1 MSTVFFD
8 IETDGL
14 DATTI
19 HCICAMT
26 SNDDTMYNFIG
37 EDASA
42 NFKKWLDTEKCSLL
56 VGHNI
61 IGFDIPVLRKL
72 SSYSWDYPIRDTLV
86 LSRLVNPSLEGGHSL
101 KAWGE
106 RVGNY
111 KDDYVKDFLEKHG
124 KDSNP
129 WAAFNQEML
138 EYCQQDVR
146 VLKDLFF
153 RLGVQLEDFTEQ
165 SVELEHQVALI
176 IKEQEDTGVLF
187 DERKAH
193 LLLAELKDKVTEI
206 EREVRKVF
214 TPLPVW
220 KELTDIKN
228 KYKKDGTTTVA
239 YQKQLDRGAHYEDGT
254 WGCIEYPEFNLGSRQ
269 QIARYLQ
276 NFGWEPQEF
285 TDKGNPI
292 VNEKVL
298 ENVNIPE
305 VKLIVE
311 YLTITK
317 RVAMVQSWIE
327 AMKEDG
333 RIHGKVNSCGALT
346 GRMTHNSP
354 NLAQVP
360 AIYSPYGEEC
370 RELWIVPEGKKLVGV
385 DASGLELRMLA
396 HYMNDNTYTEEILNG
411 DIHTANQMAAG
422 LQSRDSAKT
431 FIYAFLYGAGD
442 TKIGTI
448 VGGSAKAGAALKAK
462 FLDNTPALKTLRRRV
477 DSQSSKGWIRGL
489 DGRRLNIRS
498 QHAALNVL
506 LQSAGAIVMKQAL
519 VLLNKYAKAYNINFK
534 FVLNVH
540 DEFQCEV
547 AQEQAEQFGSLAV
560 ECIKR
565 AGLDFQLNC
574 PLDGEYK
581 VGDTW
586 AQTH

>member
-1 MSTVFFD
+1 MSTVYFD

-14 DATTI
+14 DATVI
-19 HCICAMT
+19 HCICAIK
-26 SNDDTMYNFIG
+26 DDSTVYNFIG
-37 EDASA
+37 GEAVA
-42 NFKKWLDTEKCSLL
+42 NFKEWLDTEECSLL

-72 SSYSWDYPIRDTLV
+72 SNYSWDYPIRDTLV

-106 RVGNY
+106 RIGNY
-111 KDDYVKDFLEKHG
+111 KDDYQGGWE
-124 KDSNP
+124 SY
-129 WAAFNQEML
+129 NQEML

-146 VLKDLFF
+146 VTKDVFR
-153 RLGVQLEDFTEQ
+153 RLGVELKDFTEQ
-165 SVELEHQVALI
+165 SVELEHKVAEI
-176 IKEQEDTGVLF
+176 IHQQEVNGILF
-187 DERKAH
+187 NERKAYEV
-193 LLLAELKDKVTEI
+193 LSILK
-206 EREVRKVF
+206 ERVLQIVLEVRKVF

-220 KELTDIKN
+220 TELTELKQTH
-228 KYKKDGTTTVA
+228 KKDGTPTVA
-239 YQKQLDRGAHYEDGT
+239 YQKQLDRGAHYKDGT

-276 NFGWEPQEF
+276 HFGWEPQEF

-305 VKLIVE
+305 AKLIVE

-317 RVAMVQSWIE
+317 RVAMVQSWID
-327 AMKEDG
+327 AIKEDN
-333 RIHGKVNSCGALT
+333 RIHGRVNSCGAVT
-346 GRMTHNSP
+346 GRMTHSSP

-360 AIYSPYGEEC
+360 AVYSPYGKEC
-370 RELWIVPEGKKLVGV
+370 RELWIVPEGKKLVGI

-396 HYMNDNTYTEEILNG
+396 HYMDDNDYTEEILNG

-442 TKIGTI
+442 SKIGSI
-448 VGGSAKAGAALKAK
+448 VGGSAKAGASLKAK

-477 DSQSSKGWIRGL
+477 DSQSSKGWLRGL
-489 DGRRLNIRS
+489 DGRRLIIRS

-519 VLLNKYAKAYNINFK
+519 LLLDKYAKSYNINFK

-547 AQEQAEQFGSLAV
+547 EESKADMFGSLAV
-560 ECIKR
+560 DCIKR
-565 AGLDFQLNC
+565 AGTDFQLNC

-581 VGDTW
+581 IGNNW
-586 AQTH
+586 AETH